1 MVKIGGLVTIRAFA
15 IQQRF
20 VNELCDT
27 IDQNVTSFLLVQSSA
42 RWLGLALD
50 LVGTVFVFVCLV
62 INLASV
68 SGQGQAASVGLA
80 INYSLLVPIYLAWVV
95 KFFAGDYFNIIFLCE
110 TVPKPGAYSTKLF
123 FNNTYFCLNWL
134 MS

>member
-1 MVKIGGLVTIRAFA
+1 MTIRAFA

-27 IDQNVTSFLLVQSSA
+27 IDQNVTSYLLVQSSA

-62 INLASV
+62 INLGSV

-95 KFFAGDYFNIIFLCE
+95 KFFAGVNFNNNFLCH
-110 TVPKPGAYSTKLF
+110 TVLKPVA
-123 FNNTYFCLNWL
+123 
-134 MS
+134 